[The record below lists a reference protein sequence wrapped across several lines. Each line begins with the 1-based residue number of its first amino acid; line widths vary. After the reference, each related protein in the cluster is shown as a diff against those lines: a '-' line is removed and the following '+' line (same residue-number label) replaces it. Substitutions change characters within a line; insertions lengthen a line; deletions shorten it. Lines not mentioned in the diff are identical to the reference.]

1 IAASGADEL
10 ALQKALRQ
18 AYPDDLV
25 RAALR
30 QHELRQRAAGKFT
43 RAEQMWFDRV
53 GLEQSTSEAV
63 ARHKAARFSGEVDDL
78 CCGIGADTLALAAHT
93 QVRSIDR
100 RESLTLMS
108 EWNAEVYGV
117 RE

>member
-1 IAASGADEL
+1 RITATQSATGEETETCRILRELRNTPQIFAEIAASGADEL

-63 ARHKAARFSGEVDDL
+63 ARHKAARFSG
-78 CCGIGADTLALAAHT
+78 
-93 QVRSIDR
+93 
-100 RESLTLMS
+100 
-108 EWNAEVYGV
+108 
-117 RE
+117 